1 MLSYNIHIYNSPG
14 RDFLAKKMAMKGKT
28 MSGMYDTS
36 VVHAKFRI
44 ARIKPERELVFS
56 PERTLNFDPERD
68 IDARLIGVIFR
79 EVAAVGFRNLGVS
92 NLNEVAD
99 PEEWPDTGKAMPGE
113 TMESKRDQRW
123 YAKWGK
129 AKETRVKWSQ
139 TRRKLAPRASARP
152 VPVSPLPKRVSEE
165 GAKEKAHSFNQYAAS
180 LVQRGDYHAA
190 LMYFQKAVELDPG
203 NTIYRENIKRCQE
216 WLDELGGR
224 R

>member
-1 MLSYNIHIYNSPG
+1 M
-14 RDFLAKKMAMKGKT
+14 AKKMAVKGQS

-36 VVHAKFRI
+36 LVHAKFRV
-44 ARIKPERELVFS
+44 ARIKPERDLFFS
-56 PERTLNFDPERD
+56 FERELNFDPERD

-92 NLNEVAD
+92 NLDEVSNPD
-99 PEEWPDTGKAMPGE
+99 EWPDTGKARPGE
-113 TMESKRDQRW
+113 AMESKRDQRW

-139 TRRKLAPRASARP
+139 PARKSVSRASARP
-152 VPVSPLPKRVSEE
+152 VPVSPLPQRRTKE
-165 GAKEKAHSFNQYAAS
+165 GAKEQAHSFNQYAAS

-190 LMYFQKAVELDPG
+190 QMYFQKAVELDPG
-203 NTIYRENIKRCQE
+203 NSVYRENIKRCQE
-216 WLDELGGR
+216 WMDELGGR